1 VNEGAQ
7 AAVTKTTAKVEEDE
21 AKMIAAIDV
30 RRMNNGADDPDA
42 NKDGYDGDGDG
53 NGDGVVMLAN
63 VTKVSRRD
71 VDATSKRGD
80 VRWAP
85 LHRFIG
91 DLLNSTMT
99 LSHYIIHLCTIV
111 PLHRA
116 HHAFGG
122 LNNDDSVH
130 VDSPTTIVFPSV
142 ERERPKALEFLS
154 RGNSIDC
161 TLIMMKTEQ
170 SSFTE

>member
-1 VNEGAQ
+1 
-7 AAVTKTTAKVEEDE
+7 
-21 AKMIAAIDV
+21 M
-30 RRMNNGADDPDA
+30 
-42 NKDGYDGDGDG
+42 
-53 NGDGVVMLAN
+53 
-63 VTKVSRRD
+63 
-71 VDATSKRGD
+71 
-80 VRWAP
+80 
-85 LHRFIG
+85 
-91 DLLNSTMT
+91 
-99 LSHYIIHLCTIV
+99 CTIV

-130 VDSPTTIVFPSV
+130 VDSPTTLVFPSA

>member
-1 VNEGAQ
+1 MKEGAQ
-7 AAVTKTTAKVEEDE
+7 AAVTKTMVKVEEDE
-21 AKMIAAIDV
+21 AKTIAAINI
-30 RRMNNGADDPDA
+30 RRMNNGADDPDT
-42 NKDGYDGDGDG
+42 NKEGYDGDGDG
-53 NGDGVVMLAN
+53 NGDGIAMLAN
-63 VTKVSRRD
+63 GTKVSRRN
-71 VDATSKRGD
+71 VDATSKQGD

-85 LHRFIG
+85 LHHFIG

-116 HHAFGG
+116 HHVFGG
-122 LNNDDSVH
+122 LNNDDSIH
-130 VDSPTTIVFPSV
+130 VDSPTTLVFPSA
-142 ERERPKALEFLS
+142 ERERSKALEFLS
-154 RGNSIDC
+154 HGNSIDC